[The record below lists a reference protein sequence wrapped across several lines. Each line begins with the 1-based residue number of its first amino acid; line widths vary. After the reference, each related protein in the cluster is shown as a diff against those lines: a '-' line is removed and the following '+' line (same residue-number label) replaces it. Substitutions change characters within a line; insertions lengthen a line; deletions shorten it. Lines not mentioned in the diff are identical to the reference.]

1 MKNLDLLNKINNE
14 IKDTFDLDLKKIK
27 KVSYT
32 KNDYY
37 YYCCLKNFIILA
49 KKNNIPTRE
58 ISKFLNLV
66 NNTVNYHYNTRTLL
80 PREVKNYLKLIK
92 PFIYEK

>member
-37 YYCCLKNFIILA
+37 YYCCLKSFIILA
-49 KKNNIPTRE
+49 KKT
-58 ISKFLNLV
+58 
-66 NNTVNYHYNTRTLL
+66 T
-80 PREVKNYLKLIK
+80 YLQ
-92 PFIYEK
+92 EKYPNF